1 MQIIDTHVH
10 LFDHL
15 SAIRDGQPTRA
26 LRDGKIRIGNR
37 SEQALPP
44 AFEKME
50 SRAHTLLAY
59 MDWCGVSKAL
69 LMPNPYYGYFND
81 YFIES
86 IEKYPEKLKGVAL
99 VDPLK
104 GMDAAIELQTIYD
117 KTPLFGLK
125 IEVLSTFQCAPQ
137 KNICSE
143 ELLPIFDC
151 LNENHQ
157 PIFIHML
164 DQEDIGRVKKLS
176 SRFPNITWILC
187 HLGADSCF
195 GKGYNLA
202 AFEDLL
208 TFCKSNEKVYL
219 ETSSVE
225 CFFNEEYPFSSSVK
239 IIEKAYHAVG
249 AEKMMFGSDYPGT
262 LMLGTMPQLIHMIS
276 QNCSEIPMSDREQI
290 LSGTAKE
297 LFFH

>member
-81 YFIES
+81 YYIES
-86 IEKYPEKLKGVAL
+86 IEKYPEKLKG
-99 VDPLK
+99 
-104 GMDAAIELQTIYD
+104 
-117 KTPLFGLK
+117 
-125 IEVLSTFQCAPQ
+125 
-137 KNICSE
+137 
-143 ELLPIFDC
+143 
-151 LNENHQ
+151 
-157 PIFIHML
+157 
-164 DQEDIGRVKKLS
+164 QEDIGRVKKLS

-249 AEKMMFGSDYPGT
+249 AEKMMFGVT
-262 LMLGTMPQLIHMIS
+262 IM
-276 QNCSEIPMSDREQI
+276 
-290 LSGTAKE
+290 
-297 LFFH
+297 FHVLKWFQVKVN